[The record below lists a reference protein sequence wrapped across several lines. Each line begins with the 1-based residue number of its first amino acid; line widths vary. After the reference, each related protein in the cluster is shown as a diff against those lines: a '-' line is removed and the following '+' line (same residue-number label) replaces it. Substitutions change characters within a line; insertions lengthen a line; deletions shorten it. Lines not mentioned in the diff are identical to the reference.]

1 MTDAYIV
8 QDVGAVEYRSRMMSE
23 ALDSIGMANRHME
36 AFFSDGDDRH
46 MDSAIALIQSANRTL
61 GELDA
66 FLCERMRAC
75 PTRYCSSRSHRSV
88 R

>member
-8 QDVGAVEYRSRMMSE
+8 QDVGAVEYRSRMMSD

-46 MDSAIALIQSANRTL
+46 MDSAIALLQSANRTL
-61 GELDA
+61 RKLDA
-66 FLCERMRAC
+66 FLSERMRIC
-75 PTRYCSSRSHRSV
+75 PTKHFSSRSHRSV